1 MSSGSG
7 RNASESWV
15 KKATGL
21 SPGSM
26 APLSSAVTAAASA
39 YGVGSSLLFLMCRR
53 RENVSVWFL
62 KMSPTKR
69 RKRNAREHVE
79 RRTDDLFLFL
89 YETVFWLLS
98 RGVVIAPP
106 PRRRRRRAR
115 AFPSSMGDVSSWSF
129 ACLNRFLSFFVSQ
142 KASSFLLF
150 FFVSTSSEKMT
161 DLFLF
166 LFLCVLYSL
175 SLSSFETGWRR
186 DGQFSF
192 SNESLDKSRAQLFRG
207 RFT

>member
-1 MSSGSG
+1 M
-7 RNASESWV
+7 
-15 KKATGL
+15 
-21 SPGSM
+21 
-26 APLSSAVTAAASA
+26 
-39 YGVGSSLLFLMCRR
+39 
-53 RENVSVWFL
+53 REND
-62 KMSPTKR
+62 
-69 RKRNAREHVE
+69 E

-98 RGVVIAPP
+98 RGVVIAP
-106 PRRRRRRAR
+106 RRRRAR
-115 AFPSSMGDVSSWSF
+115 AFPSSRARASSMGDVSWSF
-129 ACLNRFLSFFVSQ
+129 ACLNRFL
-142 KASSFLLF
+142 FLYLREQF
-150 FFVSTSSEKMT
+150 LVFFVSTSEKMT

-175 SLSSFETGWRR
+175 SLSSFETGCRR

>member
-1 MSSGSG
+1 M
-7 RNASESWV
+7 
-15 KKATGL
+15 
-21 SPGSM
+21 
-26 APLSSAVTAAASA
+26 
-39 YGVGSSLLFLMCRR
+39 
-53 RENVSVWFL
+53 REND
-62 KMSPTKR
+62 
-69 RKRNAREHVE
+69 E

-98 RGVVIAPP
+98 RGVVIAP
-106 PRRRRRRAR
+106 RRRRAR
-115 AFPSSMGDVSSWSF
+115 AFPSSRARASSMGDVSWSF
-129 ACLNRFLSFFVSQ
+129 ACLNRFLSFLYLRREQ
-142 KASSFLLF
+142 FLVV

-166 LFLCVLYSL
+166 LCVFYSL
-175 SLSSFETGWRR
+175 SLSSFETGCRR